1 MKSRIFL
8 CLLEYFGYHLDITY
22 YRNYL
27 RIWKLEKKMKHQK
40 LKDIPISVILHSFL
54 FFRASRWWIVHDSV
68 NHRLVFDQYIPD
80 PNIPYCFLIISFIHC
95 ILNYSLFFSLII
107 FVFIFSHEQKEDN
120 QQARY
125 LLFLLFFC
133 KLVNRVILNIDYT
146 CQ

>member
-8 CLLEYFGYHLDITY
+8 CLLEYFGYHFDIIY
-22 YRNYL
+22 YRNFL
-27 RIWKLEKKMKHQK
+27 RVWKLEKKMKHQK

-68 NHRLVFDQYIPD
+68 NHRLVLDQYIPD
-80 PNIPYCFLIISFIHC
+80 PTIPYCFLIISFIHC

-107 FVFIFSHEQKEDN
+107 SDS
-120 QQARY
+120 Y
-125 LLFLLFFC
+125 LVMNKKKITNKHGIYYFFYFFC

-146 CQ
+146 CL

>member
-68 NHRLVFDQYIPD
+68 NHRLVLDQYIPD
-80 PNIPYCFLIISFIHC
+80 PTIPCFLIISFIHC

-146 CQ
+146 CL